1 MQFDLSAL
9 ETGTLVFIGTL
20 GFAAVLAAFVLA
32 AALVAMLLLGVGKLA
47 WAVVAGTLLA
57 LVHGINAGWEM
68 VVRAAV
74 GSRAGTAGT
83 ALPRQPSAASGTG
96 SYPRAILKDS

>member
-20 GFAAVLAAFVLA
+20 VFAAVLAAFVLT
-32 AALVAMLLLGVGKLA
+32 AALAAMLLLGIGKLA
-47 WAVVAGTLLA
+47 WTVVAGTLLA
-57 LVHGINAGWEM
+57 LVHGINAGWET

-74 GSRAGTAGT
+74 GSSARTAATGT
-83 ALPRQPSAASGTG
+83 RQPSSVSGTG
-96 SYPRAILKDS
+96 SYPRVILNDS